1 GLQGRALD
9 HDLLRRPTGPSRRR
23 PVVPR
28 GLSRDASRRTDARS
42 IQACVGPADGPT
54 EVPHMGWRSKKENGG
69 AGADQIENVLGRS
82 LVVHGDLKADGAF
95 RVDGTVEGSVV
106 SKAAVY
112 IGESGVVRGDV
123 AGSDVVIAGQ
133 VAGNVRC
140 TGHLE
145 IVATGK
151 IEGDLDAQSV
161 RIETGGVFRGTSR
174 MAGQDRGSNDRL
186 KAAG

>member
-1 GLQGRALD
+1 
-9 HDLLRRPTGPSRRR
+9 
-23 PVVPR
+23 
-28 GLSRDASRRTDARS
+28 
-42 IQACVGPADGPT
+42 
-54 EVPHMGWRSKKENGG
+54 MGWGSKKEKGG
-69 AGADQIENVLGRS
+69 PGADQIENVLGRS
-82 LVVHGDLKADGAF
+82 LVVQGDLKADGAF
-95 RVDGTVEGSVV
+95 RIDGTIEGSVI
-106 SKAAVY
+106 SKGAVY

-133 VAGNVRC
+133 VTGNVRC

-174 MAGQDRGSNDRL
+174 MAGTAKESAGRL
-186 KAAG
+186 SSVG